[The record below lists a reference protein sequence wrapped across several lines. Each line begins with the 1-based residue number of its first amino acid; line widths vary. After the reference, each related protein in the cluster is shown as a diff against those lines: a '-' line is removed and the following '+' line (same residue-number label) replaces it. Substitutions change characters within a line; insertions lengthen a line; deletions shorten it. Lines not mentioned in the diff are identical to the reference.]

1 MSTSKKDTS
10 YYVVTYRDQKD
21 GAVLSLKV
29 RAIEDSSL
37 GLGFVALSGF
47 IFEQESILIQP
58 EEEAKRKKFENVKTL
73 HLSVYSIFSIT
84 EMGLET
90 PKLAFK
96 NDKSNLLM
104 MSPPSA
110 PPPNE

>member
-1 MSTSKKDTS
+1 MSSSKKETS
-10 YYVVTYRDQKD
+10 YYIVTYRDQKD
-21 GAVLSLKV
+21 GTVVSLKV
-29 RAIEDSSL
+29 RSIEDSSL

-47 IFEQESILIQP
+47 IFEQESLLIQP

-73 HLSVYSIFSIT
+73 HLSIYSIFSIT

-104 MSPPSA
+104 MSPSA
-110 PPPNE
+110 NSPHE